1 LERRGWQ
8 GFRTAISINDL
19 GFTIYELLPHDLTAM
34 VLGVLNSG
42 VAKQQTEFF
51 QKDEM

>member
-1 LERRGWQ
+1 LERRGCQ
-8 GFRTAISINDL
+8 GFRTAISIYD
-19 GFTIYELLPHDLTAM
+19 FTIHELLPLDLTAM

-42 VAKQQTEFF
+42 VAKQQTKFF